1 MHCNGGGGYSLLFLS
16 RDNREWVEL
25 SATAYSTIPLLSG
38 TTFWL
43 TVERSCTHVL
53 TAIHHLSTSLFYTS
67 PGGPV
72 LEINYSGYHGRG
84 PKAFLYFWKPRL
96 TRKRKLGRL
105 KHCFVPAKYI
115 VLSPQIPF
123 MVLPHFIKSKMFQI
137 CKRPKKHFIKSKM
150 FEYCRSC
157 QEAAIQN
164 TPCYSPCLTS
174 TYTPLFLPKTFW
186 YNVLNVQPISK
197 FKEIRLQ
204 SPNV

>member
-1 MHCNGGGGYSLLFLS
+1 MSWVEYNSLFNHSSVIRDHLLTHHGEKLHTRSHCNTSF
-16 RDNREWVEL
+16 
-25 SATAYSTIPLLSG
+25 
-38 TTFWL
+38 
-43 TVERSCTHVL
+43 
-53 TAIHHLSTSLFYTS
+53 IHKFSTSLFYTS

-123 MVLPHFIKSKMFQI
+123 MVPPHFIKSKMFQI

-157 QEAAIQN
+157 QEAAIRN

-174 TYTPLFLPKTFW
+174 TYTPLFL
-186 YNVLNVQPISK
+186 S
-197 FKEIRLQ
+197 
-204 SPNV
+204 

>member
-1 MHCNGGGGYSLLFLS
+1 MDFREGRGRVGSLLINGGGGYSLLFLS
-16 RDNREWVEL
+16 RDNRECVEL
-25 SATAYSTIPLLSG
+25 SATTYSTIPLLSG

-96 TRKRKLGRL
+96 TRKRKLGRR

-123 MVLPHFIKSKMFQI
+123 MVPPPHFIKSKMFQI
-137 CKRPKKHFIKSKM
+137 CKRPKKHFIRTLPVIRPVSLPPTLHYFSLKHFDTM
-150 FEYCRSC
+150 F
-157 QEAAIQN
+157 
-164 TPCYSPCLTS
+164 
-174 TYTPLFLPKTFW
+174 
-186 YNVLNVQPISK
+186 
-197 FKEIRLQ
+197 
-204 SPNV
+204 